1 MDTQD
6 KKLTSEQNNSLKFS
20 DYLELSLL
28 KTELRTGKS
37 LVNIQETMVDIKQE
51 FKDLTVERI
60 IKAIRN
66 GSLGYYGITYNL
78 TTQQIC
84 FWIIEY
90 LKPSKSSIGA
100 L

>member
-1 MDTQD
+1 
-6 KKLTSEQNNSLKFS
+6 
-20 DYLELSLL
+20 
-28 KTELRTGKS
+28 
-37 LVNIQETMVDIKQE
+37 MVDIKQE

-66 GSLGYYGITYNL
+66 GSLGYYGITYKL

-84 FWIIEY
+84 FWIRES
-90 LKPSKSSIGA
+90 LKPSKSSTGA